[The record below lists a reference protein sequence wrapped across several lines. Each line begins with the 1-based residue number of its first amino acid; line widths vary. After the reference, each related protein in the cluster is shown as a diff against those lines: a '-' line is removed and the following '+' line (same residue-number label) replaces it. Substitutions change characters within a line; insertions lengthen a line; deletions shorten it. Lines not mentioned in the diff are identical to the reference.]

1 MEKKTVND
9 AVFAINNCE
18 IVPGNN
24 RSTAAC
30 QARVNNSYWHKELS
44 FIYTS
49 CLILMGEKTMINHS
63 TEETTQTAGKYD
75 KNKDK
80 TKIKTAV
87 DLFTKR
93 SSDLHVFLKVA
104 VLTFIENEE
113 KSRRSWTGF
122 LNFLGFF

>member
-80 TKIKTAV
+80 N
-87 DLFTKR
+87 
-93 SSDLHVFLKVA
+93 SSRFVY
-104 VLTFIENEE
+104 
-113 KSRRSWTGF
+113 
-122 LNFLGFF
+122 